1 MKIVKGWRKMDRQQG
16 FMNETTGQN
25 LLVTKK
31 EFGRHYV
38 VLLFPRVRVDDEG
51 ETISPAYATA
61 SKAEAYA
68 LKWMEKHPRGA
79 ESALEHNSGGDD
91 KNEQERQT

>member
-1 MKIVKGWRKMDRQQG
+1 MDRQQG
-16 FMNETTGQN
+16 FINETTGQN
-25 LLVTKK
+25 LIVTKK

-38 VLLFPRVRVDDEG
+38 VLLFPRVRIDDKG
-51 ETISPAYATA
+51 ETISPEYATA

-79 ESALEHNSGGDD
+79 EPAPEQSSGGSDE
-91 KNEQERQT
+91 NE